1 MTVTNAANA
10 TGSTI
15 PTVAGPPLVGSV
27 LALARDPMAFLVRA
41 HRAYGPVFRVRIG
54 NRSAVVLA
62 GPELARWMGSREG
75 RDALSSH
82 DAWIGLA
89 DEFGATSF
97 LLSADGAEHRRL
109 REVMRRGFSREAL
122 DGRLDEL
129 VAITDRRLDA
139 DWRPG
144 GRVPVV
150 RALQRLVTDQLGT
163 LLAGEVPAAL
173 LDDVRRAALTALTTR
188 VTRQRPTLLLRDPR
202 YRRARARVVALG
214 QRLIDEHSTAGA
226 LVADLVAAH
235 DRDPE
240 LIGADDLVL
249 AAISPYVAG
258 LDTVANTLASL
269 LPAVLARP
277 ALLDRLRTEADAA
290 FAAGPR
296 TEASLTE
303 ASRTEASLTEASLAA
318 LPAVHGA
325 VLETM
330 RLYPIAVAQAR
341 NAARD
346 FTYAGHRIRAGEM
359 IFCAITVPHFSPEF
373 FPRPEVF
380 DVDRYGPD
388 RREHAAPGA
397 YSPFGRGPHT
407 CLGKGVADV
416 QATLTTARLL
426 HRLDLA
432 LDRPGRL
439 PRRTSVPTPG
449 PSTRFRVRVA
459 GVRHPA

>member
-1 MTVTNAANA
+1 MSVTNAAKA

-15 PTVAGPPLVGSV
+15 PTVGGPPVLGSAM
-27 LALARDPMAFLVRA
+27 ALSRDPMAFLVRA
-41 HRAYGPVFRVRIG
+41 HRVYGPVFRIRLL
-54 NRSAVVLA
+54 NRTAIVLA

-89 DEFGATSF
+89 EEFGATRF
-97 LLSADGAEHRRL
+97 LLSADGTEHRRL

-122 DGRLDEL
+122 DGRLGEL
-129 VAITDRRLDA
+129 VAITDRRLDG

-144 GRVPVV
+144 TRVPVV

-163 LLAGEVPAAL
+163 LLAGEVSTAL

-202 YRRARARVVALG
+202 YRRAHARVVALG
-214 QRLIDEHSTAGA
+214 RRLIDEPGGAGP

-258 LDTVANTLASL
+258 LDTVANPLASL
-269 LPAVLARP
+269 LPAVLSRP
-277 ALLDRLRTEADAA
+277 ALLERLRAEADAA
-290 FAAGPR
+290 FAAGPF
-296 TEASLTE
+296 
-303 ASRTEASLTEASLAA
+303 TEASLAA
-318 LPAVHGA
+318 LAGVHGA

-373 FPRPEVF
+373 FPEPDVF

-397 YSPFGRGPHT
+397 FSPFGRGPHT

-432 LDRPGRL
+432 LDPPGRL
-439 PRRTSVPTPG
+439 PRRTPVPTPG

-459 GVRHPA
+459 GIRH